1 MQTSG
6 DLFNF
11 FPVFFFR
18 KPGDRQQICRGHLT
32 EGKFCRRMA
41 RWNLHQKTKAE
52 MWKNSEN
59 LPLQKL
65 SIALGEK

>member
-1 MQTSG
+1 MEKFVKYLENINLLPMQTSG

-41 RWNLHQKTKAE
+41 R
-52 MWKNSEN
+52 
-59 LPLQKL
+59 
-65 SIALGEK
+65 